1 MIKVLTKRFAEL
13 ADQLEQVEATHQS
26 KTNERFG
33 TSEHVDYELLLN
45 WKVKVGSLIANACGE
60 KSQHFTSFFECAKQ
74 DINNYDNYG
83 VFKGIRAVFFAARE
97 DFEGGYL
104 TSVRNL
110 VHAELAESELEQASE
125 LLQAGYL
132 SASAVVAGVVL
143 ETTLRTLCD
152 RHGISHGKL
161 DKMNADLVK
170 AGQYNVL
177 RQKQITAFAAV
188 RNSAAHGKT
197 DEFNHADVEAM
208 IKDIGRFLVEVLA

>member
-13 ADQLEQVEATHQS
+13 ADQLMQVESTHQS
-26 KTNERFG
+26 DNNRYSNREY
-33 TSEHVDYELLLN
+33 VDGVQFLN
-45 WKVKVGSLIANACGE
+45 WCVKAESLIAIACGRE
-60 KSQHFTSFFECAKQ
+60 STHFTSFIEYKKPTSSR
-74 DINNYDNYG
+74 DTNYYIL
-83 VFKGIRAVFFAARE
+83 KRIRAVFDAARE

-152 RHGISHGKL
+152 RHGIPHGKL

-197 DEFNHADVEAM
+197 DEFNHADAEAM

>member
-13 ADQLEQVEATHQS
+13 ADQLKQVEATQWS
-26 KTNERFG
+26 KHDESLG
-33 TSEHVDYELLLN
+33 HCQGVDYEQLLN
-45 WKVKVGSLIANACGE
+45 WRVKARNLIASACGKGSE
-60 KSQHFTSFFECAKQ
+60 HFNSFVQGEQIKTLHG
-74 DINNYDNYG
+74 NYG
-83 VFKGIRAVFFAARE
+83 VFKSVRAVFDAARE

-125 LLQAGYL
+125 LLEAGYL

-152 RHGISHGKL
+152 RHGIPHGKL

-170 AGQYNVL
+170 TGQYNVL

>member
-13 ADQLEQVEATHQS
+13 ADQLKQVESTRQS
-26 KTNERFG
+26 NKYSDQEY
-33 TSEHVDYELLLN
+33 VDDEQFLN
-45 WKVKVGSLIANACGE
+45 WCVKSESLIVNACGKE
-60 KSQHFTSFFECAKQ
+60 SSHFISFSEYKQPKNSRDTNYYRLKRLKS
-74 DINNYDNYG
+74 
-83 VFKGIRAVFFAARE
+83 VFLAARE

-110 VHAELAESELEQASE
+110 VHAELAGSELEQASE

-152 RHGISHGKL
+152 RHGIPHGKL

-208 IKDIGRFLVEVLA
+208 IKDIGRFLVEVLD